1 MFRRTATKRDDTYTV
16 RLMTKAA
23 NAAPAAS
30 PVRRPP
36 TMLVLAVLTAAAL
49 VGGTAGFGADAST
62 DGQPIRHPLWRA
74 NHETGNLSQWWSAG
88 GGGEFD
94 SGDADTV
101 VSAKRPH
108 TGRYSA
114 QMTLTTN
121 SSGTRLFRWRE
132 PERRPA
138 AYFSAWY
145 YVPRRYIVDQWWN
158 IFQFKSES
166 EDKSRTDPFWVVN
179 VGNRARGGMFL
190 YLRDERA
197 GRTYGQRLKNFP
209 ARRWVHLEAFL
220 RQSANAT
227 GRLVLWQ
234 NGVKLFD
241 LQGITTTFPGGAQHW
256 SVNNYGDGIRPT
268 PATIFVDDAAIST
281 ARVGP

>member
-1 MFRRTATKRDDTYTV
+1 
-16 RLMTKAA
+16 MTRAA

-30 PVRRPP
+30 YVRRPP
-36 TMLVLAVLTAAAL
+36 TILVLVALSAAAL
-49 VGGTAGFGADAST
+49 VGGTAGLGAGANT
-62 DGQPIRHPLWRA
+62 GRQPVRPLWRA
-74 NHETGNLSQWWSAG
+74 NHETGNLSQWWSAD

-94 SGDADTV
+94 SGNADTV
-101 VSAKRPH
+101 VSPKKPH

-114 QMTLTTN
+114 QMTLSTN

-132 PERRPA
+132 PERRSS

-145 YVPRRYIVDQWWN
+145 YLPRRYVVDQWWN

-166 EDKSRTDPFWVVN
+166 EDRTRTDPFWVVN
-179 VGNRARGGMFL
+179 VGNRDRGGMFL

-197 GRTYGQRLKNFP
+197 GRTYSQRLKNFP

-220 RQSANAT
+220 RQSSSAT

-234 NGVKLFD
+234 NGAKLFD
-241 LQGITTTFPGGAQHW
+241 LRGITTNFPGGAQHW

-268 PATIFVDDAAIST
+268 PATIFVDDAAISM